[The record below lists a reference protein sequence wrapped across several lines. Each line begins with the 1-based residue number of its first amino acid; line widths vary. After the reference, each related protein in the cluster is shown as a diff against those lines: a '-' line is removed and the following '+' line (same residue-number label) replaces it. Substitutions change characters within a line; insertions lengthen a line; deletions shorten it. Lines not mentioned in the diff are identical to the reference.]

1 MYQPLAEQLRP
12 TTLDEVFGQEHI
24 LGEGA
29 VLRRLIDSGNIPNM
43 IFYGPSGTGKT
54 TVANI
59 IAKKTNRTL
68 YQLNATTAS
77 TADIKEIVAQLD
89 TFMAPNGVLLYL
101 DEIQSF
107 NKKQQQ
113 SLLEHIENGK
123 ITLIASTTENPY
135 FYVFNAIL
143 SRSTVFE
150 FKQLSKDAVLQAVN
164 RAVSFLQERT
174 GLRADCEE
182 GALEYISSACGGDLR
197 KALNAVEV
205 LFSAGV
211 PNGDSLKISL
221 EDAKTVTQKSAMR
234 ADRDGDNHYDLLSAL
249 QKSIRGSDPDAAC
262 HYLARLLEVGQ
273 MQSACRRL
281 MVIAAEDIGLAY
293 PMILPI
299 DKSCV
304 DMALMLGMPEARI
317 PLGDAAVLMA
327 TSPKSNTGHVALDA
341 ALADVRKGRT
351 GDFPRHL
358 QNMHADSYTME
369 REQGYLYPHDFP
381 HSWVRQQ
388 YLPNELVGTR
398 YYTYGDNK
406 LEQAAKQYW
415 KAIKGE

>member
-1 MYQPLAEQLRP
+1 MYQPLADLLRP
-12 TTLDEVFGQEHI
+12 ATLDEVYGQEHI
-24 LGEGA
+24 LGKGA
-29 VLRRLIDSGNIPNM
+29 VLRRLIDSGKIPNM

-59 IAKKTNRTL
+59 IAKQTNRTL

-77 TADIKEIVAQLD
+77 TADIKNIVAQLD

-113 SLLEHIENGK
+113 SLLEYIENGK

-150 FKQLSKDAVLQAVN
+150 FKQLSPEAVLQAVK
-164 RAVSFLQERT
+164 RAVGFLEERT
-174 GLRADCEE
+174 ALHAVCEE
-182 GALEYISSACGGDLR
+182 GALEYISAACGGDLR

-205 LFSAGV
+205 LFSAGI
-211 PNGDSLKISL
+211 PEGEHLPLSLA
-221 EDAKTVTQKSAMR
+221 DAKTVTQKSAMR

-293 PMILPI
+293 PMIIPI
-299 DKSCV
+299 VKACV

-327 TSPKSNTGHVALDA
+327 TSPKSNTGHVALDS
-341 ALADVRKGRT
+341 ALADVRKGKS

-369 REQGYLYPHDFP
+369 REQGYLYPHSYP

-388 YLPNELVGTR
+388 YLPDELVGTK
-398 YYTYGDNK
+398 YYTFGDNK

-415 KAIKGE
+415 AAIKGE